1 MLVPTAFFAGVSIW
15 VWLRL
20 RRAQAA
26 IGGHD
31 GKVDS
36 GALRAALLRQS
47 QKWEWLLCLPAP
59 REIRLTTAGRRHL
72 IRNICSI
79 VGINALLALNVAGYW
94 WVLRKQHGDLAGR
107 LVYPILVWSLVFGVL
122 ATLFY
127 GYFLVSYHR
136 RAHRLLVQGT
146 LGLARIAKQESS
158 DSGSVLLA
166 EYVDPTGKTIGAKFS
181 DSSRVCLEEMVVP
194 VFYNP
199 AKTKDAFVIFGED
212 DYEIVGP
219 ASLGSSALQQQTQR

>member
-1 MLVPTAFFAGVSIW
+1 MFFPTAFFAGISIW

-26 IGGHD
+26 IDGHD

-36 GALRAALLRQS
+36 GALRAALVRQS

-59 REIRLTTAGRRHL
+59 REIRLTTTGRRHL

-79 VGINALLALNVAGYW
+79 VGINALLALNVAGYSW
-94 WVLRKQHGDLAGR
+94 ALRRQHGDLAGR
-107 LVYPILVWSLVFGVL
+107 LVHPLAVWSLVLGVL

-127 GYFLVSYHR
+127 GYFVVSYHR
-136 RAHRLLVQGT
+136 RAHRLLIHGA
-146 LGLARIAKQESS
+146 LGLARVAKQESS
-158 DSGSVLLA
+158 NRGSVLLA

-181 DSSRVCLEEMVVP
+181 DRSNVCFEDMVVP

-199 AKTKDAFVIFGED
+199 ARTSDTFVIFGND